1 MLKKLKIC
9 GLKYNNNISDIIDLY
24 PDFIGF
30 IFYDKS
36 PRFVGSNFL
45 APNTIG
51 ISKVGV
57 FVNEKEDNL
66 LKISLKNNL
75 DFVQLH
81 GTESPDYC
89 SNISKYGIKII
100 KSFGIDNDFSFEE
113 ISKYRN
119 YVNYF
124 LFDFK
129 STFYGGSGKKFSWE
143 KIYDYNLK
151 VPFFLSGGINSNDF
165 DQINN
170 LKIPYLLGIDLNSC
184 FEIKPGL
191 KNIFLLK
198 KFLSR
203 IKEKYLSDNNGLYG
217 FFGGAYIPEM
227 LYNNINNL
235 KNEYN
240 KIIKN
245 KFFKKKIKLL
255 LHNYVGRPSPLFF
268 CKNLS
273 KLYGAKIYLKRE
285 DLNHTGSHKIN
296 NTIGQALLAKE
307 MGKKNI
313 ISETGAGQH
322 GVATATIC
330 SLLGLK
336 CTIFMGK
343 VDIKRQIQNVYRM
356 KMLGANI
363 ITVNSGSKTLKD
375 SVNEAIRYWINNPEC
390 YYMIGSAVGPDPYPR
405 MVSYFQSII
414 SEEIK
419 EQLKEKESDKL
430 PNYIIACLGG
440 GSNAAGI
447 FYHFLDYEYVNLIG
461 VEASGLGV
469 NTNKTAATIKKGS
482 LGVLHGSLTILMQ
495 DKYGQIL
502 EPYSI
507 SAGLDYPGIGP
518 MHANLFYKKRATFIS
533 ITDFEAIEA
542 GIELASL
549 EGIIPALESAHALA
563 CLKKISFKKNDL
575 VIINLSGRGDKDMD
589 TYIKHIK
596 KKKK

>member
-57 FVNEKEDNL
+57 FVNEKEENL

-170 LKIPYLLGIDLNSC
+170 LKIPSLLGIDLNSC

-245 KFFKKKIKLL
+245 KFFKKKIKFL

-419 EQLKEKESDKL
+419 EQLKESDKL

-447 FYHFLDYEYVNLIG
+447 FYHFLDYESVNLIG

-469 NTNKTAATIKKGS
+469 NTNQTAATIKKGS

-542 GIELASL
+542 GIELAYL

-596 KKKK
+596 NK

>member
-9 GLKYNNNISDIIDLY
+9 GLKYKNNISDIIDLY

-36 PRFVGSNFL
+36 PRFVGYNFL
-45 APNTIG
+45 APDTIG

-81 GTESPDYC
+81 GTENPDYC

-129 STFYGGSGKKFSWE
+129 STFFGGSGNKFSWE

-170 LKIPYLLGIDLNSC
+170 LKIPNLLGIDLNSC

-198 KFLSR
+198 KFISR

-245 KFFKKKIKLL
+245 KFFKQKIKLL

-343 VDIKRQIQNVYRM
+343 VDIKRQIQNVYRI

-363 ITVNSGSKTLKD
+363 ITVNSGSQTLKD

-419 EQLKEKESDKL
+419 EQLKEL

-447 FYHFLDYEYVNLIG
+447 FYHFLDYESVNLIG

-533 ITDFEAIEA
+533 IPDLEAIEA

-563 CLKKISFKKNDL
+563 CLKQISFKKNDL

-596 KKKK
+596 NKIK

>member
-1 MLKKLKIC
+1 MFKKRKIKIC
-9 GLKYNNNISDIIDLY
+9 GLKYYNNISSIIDLY

-30 IFYDKS
+30 IFFEKS
-36 PRFVGSNFL
+36 PRFVGDNFL
-45 APNTIG
+45 APDTIG

-57 FVNEKEDNL
+57 FVNEKEDKL
-66 LKISLKNNL
+66 LKLSIKNNL

-81 GTESPDYC
+81 GDESPYYC
-89 SNISKYGIKII
+89 RNISKKGIKII
-100 KSFGIDNDFSFEE
+100 KSFGIDHNFDFEKIKE
-113 ISKYRN
+113 YIDHVK
-119 YVNYF
+119 YF

-129 STFYGGSGKKFSWE
+129 SNLYGGTGKKFFWE
-143 KIYDYNLK
+143 KIDNYNLK
-151 VPFFLSGGINSNDF
+151 VPFILSGGINSNDF
-165 DQINN
+165 DKINN
-170 LKIPYLLGIDLNSC
+170 LNIPKLLGIDLNSC
-184 FEIKPGL
+184 FENKPGF
-191 KNIFLLK
+191 KNLNLLK
-198 KFLSR
+198 KFISR
-203 IKEKYLSDNNGLYG
+203 IKYKYLSDYHGFYG
-217 FFGGAYIPEM
+217 NFGGAYIPEM
-227 LYNNINNL
+227 LYNNINYL

-240 KIIKN
+240 KIIN
-245 KFFKKKIKLL
+245 NNSFKKQLKRL
-255 LHNYVGRPSPLFF
+255 LHNYVGRPSPLFY

-273 KLYGAKIYLKRE
+273 KIYGAKIYLKRE

-307 MGKKNI
+307 IGKKNI

-322 GVATATIC
+322 GVATSTIC

-336 CTIFMGK
+336 CTIFMGE

-363 ITVNSGSKTLKD
+363 IAVNSGSKTLKD
-375 SVNEAIRYWINNPEC
+375 SVNEAIRYWINNPDC

-419 EQLKEKESDKL
+419 EQLKEKESGIL

-447 FYHFLDYEYVNLIG
+447 FSHFLDDEYVKLIG
-461 VEASGLGV
+461 VEASGLGL
-469 NTNKTAATIKKGS
+469 NTNKTAATIQKGS
-482 LGVLHGSLTILMQ
+482 RGVLHGSMTILMQ

-518 MHANLFYKKRATFIS
+518 MHANLFYKNRATFIS
-533 ITDFEAIEA
+533 VTDFEAIEA
-542 GIELASL
+542 GIELSSL
-549 EGIIPALESAHALA
+549 EGIIPALESAHAIA
-563 CLKKISFKKNDL
+563 SLKKLSFKKKDL

-589 TYIKHIK
+589 TYIKHIENK
-596 KKKK
+596 

>member
-1 MLKKLKIC
+1 MFKKRKIKIC
-9 GLKYNNNISDIIDLY
+9 GLKYYNNISSIIDLY

-30 IFYDKS
+30 IFFEKS
-36 PRFVGSNFL
+36 PRFVGDNFL
-45 APNTIG
+45 APDTIG

-57 FVNEKEDNL
+57 FVNEKEDKL
-66 LKISLKNNL
+66 LKLSLKNNL

-81 GTESPDYC
+81 GDESPYYC
-89 SNISKYGIKII
+89 RNISKKGIKII
-100 KSFGIDNDFSFEE
+100 KSFGIDHNFYFEKIKE
-113 ISKYRN
+113 YIDHVK
-119 YVNYF
+119 YF

-129 STFYGGSGKKFSWE
+129 SNLYGGTGKKFFWE
-143 KIYDYNLK
+143 KIDNYNLK
-151 VPFFLSGGINSNDF
+151 VPFILSGGINSNDF
-165 DQINN
+165 DKINN
-170 LKIPYLLGIDLNSC
+170 LNIPKLLGIDLNSC
-184 FEIKPGL
+184 FENKPGL
-191 KNIFLLK
+191 KNFNLLK
-198 KFLSR
+198 KFISR
-203 IKEKYLSDNNGLYG
+203 IKYKYLSDYHGFYG
-217 FFGGAYIPEM
+217 NFGGAYIPEM
-227 LYNNINNL
+227 LYNNINYL

-240 KIIKN
+240 KIRN
-245 KFFKKKIKLL
+245 NNSFKKKLKIL
-255 LHNYVGRPSPLFF
+255 LHNYVGRPSPLFY

-273 KLYGAKIYLKRE
+273 KIYGAKIYLKRE

-307 MGKKNI
+307 IGKKNI

-322 GVATATIC
+322 GVATSTIC

-336 CTIFMGK
+336 CTIFMGE

-363 ITVNSGSKTLKD
+363 IAVNSGSKTLKD
-375 SVNEAIRYWINNPEC
+375 SVNEAIRYWINNPDC

-419 EQLKEKESDKL
+419 EQLKEKESGIL

-447 FYHFLDYEYVNLIG
+447 FYHFLDDEYVKLIG
-461 VEASGLGV
+461 VEASGLGL
-469 NTNKTAATIKKGS
+469 NTNKTAATIQKGS
-482 LGVLHGSLTILMQ
+482 RGVLHGSMTILMQ

-518 MHANLFYKKRATFIS
+518 MHANLFYKNRATFIS
-533 ITDFEAIEA
+533 VTDFEAIEA
-542 GIELASL
+542 GIELSSL
-549 EGIIPALESAHALA
+549 EGIIPALESAHAIA
-563 CLKKISFKKNDL
+563 SLKKLSFKKNDL

-589 TYIKHIK
+589 TYIKHIENK
-596 KKKK
+596 

>member
-1 MLKKLKIC
+1 MFKKRKIKIC
-9 GLKYNNNISDIIDLY
+9 GLKYYNNISSIIDLY

-30 IFYDKS
+30 IFFEKS
-36 PRFVGSNFL
+36 PRFVGDNFL
-45 APNTIG
+45 APDTIG

-57 FVNEKEDNL
+57 FVNEKEDKL
-66 LKISLKNNL
+66 LKLSLKNNL

-81 GTESPDYC
+81 GDESPYYC
-89 SNISKYGIKII
+89 RNISKKGIKII
-100 KSFGIDNDFSFEE
+100 KSFGIDHNFDFEKIKE
-113 ISKYRN
+113 YIDHVK
-119 YVNYF
+119 YF

-129 STFYGGSGKKFSWE
+129 SNLYGGTGKKFFWE
-143 KIYDYNLK
+143 KIDNYNLK
-151 VPFFLSGGINSNDF
+151 VPFLLSGGINSNDF
-165 DQINN
+165 DKINN
-170 LKIPYLLGIDLNSC
+170 LNIPKLLGIDLNSC
-184 FEIKPGL
+184 FENKPGL
-191 KNIFLLK
+191 KNFNLLK
-198 KFLSR
+198 KFISR
-203 IKEKYLSDNNGLYG
+203 IKYKYLSDYHGFYG
-217 FFGGAYIPEM
+217 NFGGAYIPEM
-227 LYNNINNL
+227 LYNNINYL

-240 KIIKN
+240 KIRN
-245 KFFKKKIKLL
+245 NNSFKKKLKIL
-255 LHNYVGRPSPLFF
+255 LHNYVGRPSPLFY

-273 KLYGAKIYLKRE
+273 KIYGAKIYLKRE

-307 MGKKNI
+307 IGKKNI

-322 GVATATIC
+322 GVATSTIC

-336 CTIFMGK
+336 CTIFMGE

-363 ITVNSGSKTLKD
+363 IAVNSGSKTLKD
-375 SVNEAIRYWINNPEC
+375 SVNEAIRYWINNPDC

-419 EQLKEKESDKL
+419 EQLKEKESGIL

-447 FYHFLDYEYVNLIG
+447 FYHFLDDEYVKLIG
-461 VEASGLGV
+461 VEASGLGL
-469 NTNKTAATIKKGS
+469 NTNKTAATIQKGS
-482 LGVLHGSLTILMQ
+482 RGVLHGSMTILMQ

-518 MHANLFYKKRATFIS
+518 MHANLFYKNRATFIS
-533 ITDFEAIEA
+533 VTDFEAIEA
-542 GIELASL
+542 GIELSSL
-549 EGIIPALESAHALA
+549 EGIIPALESAHAIA
-563 CLKKISFKKNDL
+563 SLKKLSFKKNDL

-589 TYIKHIK
+589 TYIKHIENK
-596 KKKK
+596 

>member
-9 GLKYNNNISDIIDLY
+9 GLKYNNNISDIIDLF

-36 PRFVGSNFL
+36 PRYVGSNFL

-81 GTESPDYC
+81 GTENPDYC

-129 STFYGGSGKKFSWE
+129 STLYGGSGKKFSWE

-170 LKIPYLLGIDLNSC
+170 LKIPSLLGIDLNSC

-203 IKEKYLSDNNGLYG
+203 IKEKYLSDNNGFYG

-245 KFFKKKIKLL
+245 KFFKNKIKLL

-419 EQLKEKESDKL
+419 EQLKESEKL

-447 FYHFLDYEYVNLIG
+447 FYHFLDYESVNLIG

-518 MHANLFYKKRATFIS
+518 MHANLFYKKRATFLS

-596 KKKK
+596 NK